1 MPMMVLFKKTLLL
14 LLSLNDNI
22 IINPQ
27 ISRLSFESSAL
38 SFLLRGS
45 EQFLSELVKT
55 MRWEV
60 GCYEVCEVERW

>member
-1 MPMMVLFKKTLLL
+1 MTALFKKTLLL

-27 ISRLSFESSAL
+27 ISRLVIRKLSL

-45 EQFLSELVKT
+45 EQFLSEFGKT

-60 GCYEVCEVERW
+60 GRW

>member
-1 MPMMVLFKKTLLL
+1 MPMTALFKKTLLL

-27 ISRLSFESSAL
+27 ISRLVIRKL
-38 SFLLRGS
+38 SLVFSPEGLRAV
-45 EQFLSELVKT
+45 LSEFVKT

-60 GCYEVCEVERW
+60 GCYEVCEVGRW

>member
-27 ISRLSFESSAL
+27 ISRLVIRKL
-38 SFLLRGS
+38 SFLFPERLRAVFVRIR
-45 EQFLSELVKT
+45 QNN
-55 MRWEV
+55 EV
-60 GCYEVCEVERW
+60 GDGML